1 MPEDQKTTL
10 DEVVVLGAP
19 DGTEAEWAREE
30 AVCAG
35 VELTRELVTEP
46 ANVIYPE
53 SFVARCQDR
62 MAGTGLEIRVL
73 DDDEMAALGRFFAKQ
88 PVTADPVKDAPLASV
103 GAYLYAHGNKF
114 SGVPAC
120 ASCHG
125 VNATGTDSLPRL
137 AGQHAA
143 YTEGQLKQFSQRER
157 ANDNSIMHSVA
168 VKMTALEM
176 AAVAEY
182 LSGK

>member
-1 MPEDQKTTL
+1 MGQRQKL
-10 DEVVVLGAP
+10 LPLG
-19 DGTEAEWAREE
+19 WRK
-30 AVCAG
+30 
-35 VELTRELVTEP
+35 
-46 ANVIYPE
+46 
-53 SFVARCQDR
+53 
-62 MAGTGLEIRVL
+62 IRQSGL
-73 DDDEMAALGRFFAKQ
+73 DDAGEALPSRGEGLLPHGPPGWRVQAG
-88 PVTADPVKDAPLASV
+88 PDYILMRVEPVKDAPLAAV

-125 VNATGTDSLPRL
+125 ANATGTDTLPRL

-143 YTEGQLKQFSQRER
+143 YTESQLKQFSQRER

>member
-1 MPEDQKTTL
+1 MAQADEARAQKIVNGTCFLCHGAQGESASEVFPRLAGQNAQYIAKQL
-10 DEVVVLGAP
+10 DNFKSGKRKSGAMN
-19 DGTEAEWAREE
+19 DMAAN
-30 AVCAG
+30 
-35 VELTRELVTEP
+35 LT
-46 ANVIYPE
+46 A
-53 SFVARCQDR
+53 
-62 MAGTGLEIRVL
+62 
-73 DDDEMAALGRFFAKQ
+73 DEMAALGRFFAKQ
-88 PVTADPVKDAPLASV
+88 PVTVEPAKDAPLAAV

-125 VNATGTDSLPRL
+125 ANATGTDTLPRL

-143 YTEGQLKQFSQRER
+143 YTESQLKQFSQRER